1 MQHDVE
7 RITAKAV
14 YFCRFVFDI
23 PGTRHQASAVVSQVT
38 YSQAMELLEE
48 VSTVPV
54 TEMQISDSDVMIG
67 IQKKVRLKRYQERQL
82 SLLISSHTY
91 RRILQIST
99 VEYQITNNIH

>member
-1 MQHDVE
+1 MYNLRPRV
-7 RITAKAV
+7 RAITAV
-14 YFCRFVFDI
+14 R
-23 PGTRHQASAVVSQVT
+23 PQLGMGTRAPPTVASAVVSQVT

-67 IQKKVRLKRYQERQL
+67 IEKKVRLKRYQERQL
-82 SLLISSHTY
+82 SLLISPHTY
-91 RRILQIST
+91 RRILQMST